1 MKYLKMI
8 IKNIGITLLIILV
21 SILLITLLNYFGIL
35 KGSILS
41 IFKIL
46 IVIIAMFIGGF
57 LTGKNSNSKG
67 WLEGLKFGL
76 ILSIMFIIF
85 SLILKNN
92 FEFKN
97 LLYYLILTICSI
109 LGSMIGISKTSNWHF
124 FKMC

>member
-109 LGSMIGISKTSNWHF
+109 LGSMIGISKTSN
-124 FKMC
+124 